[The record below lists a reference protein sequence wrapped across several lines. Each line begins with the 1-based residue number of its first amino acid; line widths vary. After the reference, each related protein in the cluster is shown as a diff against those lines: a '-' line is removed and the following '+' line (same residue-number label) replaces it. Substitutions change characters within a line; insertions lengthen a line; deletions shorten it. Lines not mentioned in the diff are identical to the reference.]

1 MIDGSRV
8 DIETLGLDPERT
20 RKPKKLGGGFARG
33 PGGGD
38 MGPKVSC
45 VWCLPPPFLSRLLQP
60 PVYDI
65 PGTFFH
71 LPLLE
76 YSWLKWNVVQH
87 EEKRSRVRTAA
98 VQGGLWAT
106 SQRLSPILRL
116 TQLVTKWLPWR
127 RVPPPLS
134 LTWEVQLP
142 EELREADVPWI
153 LARRE
158 R

>member
-1 MIDGSRV
+1 
-8 DIETLGLDPERT
+8 
-20 RKPKKLGGGFARG
+20 
-33 PGGGD
+33 
-38 MGPKVSC
+38 MGPKGELCMGSATPIPV
-45 VWCLPPPFLSRLLQP
+45 PTAPA
-60 PVYDI
+60 PVYDV

-76 YSWLKWNVVQH
+76 YSWLKWNVIQN

-106 SQRLSPILRL
+106 SRRLSPILRL
-116 TQLVTKWLPWR
+116 TWLVTKWLPWR
-127 RVPPPLS
+127 RVPPLS
-134 LTWEVQLP
+134 LTREVQLP

-158 R
+158 C